1 MIDTFVPTTNLAQP
15 RISINV
21 FEGDPEAA
29 LETMFRAH
37 SLAMCRYANGILND
51 QDEAK
56 EMVQQVFIELWEKRN
71 QIEIRVSLRS
81 YLYRSVHNRCLN
93 AIKAKKKF
101 NHDIEMH
108 DLKMYSASSD
118 AALKY
123 RELKEK
129 TERAISSLPPQCERI
144 FRMSREEHLKYAEIA
159 QLLELSV
166 KTVENQMGKALKQ
179 LRAALQDY
187 LILVLIFLNL

>member
-1 MIDTFVPTTNLAQP
+1 M
-15 RISINV
+15 
-21 FEGDPEAA
+21 
-29 LETMFRAH
+29 
-37 SLAMCRYANGILND
+37 
-51 QDEAK
+51 
-56 EMVQQVFIELWEKRN
+56 
-71 QIEIRVSLRS
+71 
-81 YLYRSVHNRCLN
+81 
-93 AIKAKKKF
+93 
-101 NHDIEMH
+101 
-108 DLKMYSASSD
+108 
-118 AALKY
+118 KY